1 VTEST
6 RRRRRNTTA
15 VLAFVLGILVSPMA
29 LPLGWFA
36 REQIARSG
44 ERGGRLAVAAIV
56 LGSVAIVA
64 WIVAA
69 VLAFLW
75 WLSL

>member
-1 VTEST
+1 MTEST
-6 RRRRRNTTA
+6 RPPRRNVTA

-44 ERGGRLAVAAIV
+44 ERGGPLAVAAIV

>member
-1 VTEST
+1 
-6 RRRRRNTTA
+6 
-15 VLAFVLGILVSPMA
+15 MA

-36 REQIARSG
+36 REQIERSG

>member
-1 VTEST
+1 
-6 RRRRRNTTA
+6 
-15 VLAFVLGILVSPMA
+15 MA

-44 ERGGRLAVAAIV
+44 ERGGPLAVAAIV